1 MAGKCPS
8 ARSGPQRGGVCV
20 CVYKCMPWSSEVFG
34 QQGAGLVQGRA
45 KVTAQT
51 GGWGWARLSFALVS
65 SCQLGDGGRS
75 AGLEALLQIQR
86 QEGNSEASD
95 SPVWDEKEENW

>member
-1 MAGKCPS
+1 M
-8 ARSGPQRGGVCV
+8 
-20 CVYKCMPWSSEVFG
+20 
-34 QQGAGLVQGRA
+34 QGRA

-75 AGLEALLQIQR
+75 AGLEALL
-86 QEGNSEASD
+86 EASRG
-95 SPVWDEKEENW
+95 ETRGEQ